1 MNDDQDLFAELTEP
15 EAAITEQATAIEAE
29 PNPLS
34 KRRTNA
40 KRKWKNEEDKFSA
53 GFFIRCTQAEK
64 FKIKEEAQSFDMSES
79 RFLVA
84 KALNAR
90 RVLTSEELNL
100 FGNILQELSAL
111 GRNVNQVARALNS
124 ARLAGTTVEVTQ
136 NHLLDIEK
144 QAQNLIG
151 SIRTETTKLWQS

>member
-1 MNDDQDLFAELTEP
+1 MNDDQDLFAEFSEP
-15 EAAITEQATAIEAE
+15 EFAITEELTAIEAE

-34 KRRTNA
+34 KRHTNRRKA
-40 KRKWKNEEDKFSA
+40 WKREEDRFSA
-53 GFFIRCTQAEK
+53 GFFIRCTHAEK
-64 FKIKEEAQSFDMSES
+64 FKIKEEAQSFEMSES

-84 KALNAR
+84 KALNAG

-124 ARLAGTTVEVTQ
+124 ARLAGTTIEVTQ

-144 QAQNLIG
+144 QAQSLIS

>member
-1 MNDDQDLFAELTEP
+1 MNEQDLFAELTEP
-15 EAAITEQATAIEAE
+15 EAAITEQATAIKAE

-34 KRRTNA
+34 KRHINA

-64 FKIKEEAQSFDMSES
+64 FKIKQEAESFDMSES

-84 KALNAR
+84 KALNAN

-124 ARLAGTTVEVTQ
+124 ARLAGTTIEVTQ

-144 QAQNLIG
+144 QAQSLIS

>member
-1 MNDDQDLFAELTEP
+1 MNEQDLFAEFFEP
-15 EAAITEQATAIEAE
+15 EAAITEEPTAIEAE

-34 KRRTNA
+34 KRHTNR
-40 KRKWKNEEDKFSA
+40 RKAWKNEEDRFSA
-53 GFFIRCTQAEK
+53 GFFIRCTPAEK
-64 FKIKEEAQSFDMSES
+64 FKIKEEAQSFEMSES

-84 KALNAR
+84 KALNAG

-124 ARLAGTTVEVTQ
+124 ARLAGTTIEVTQ
-136 NHLLDIEK
+136 NHLIDIER
-144 QAQNLIG
+144 QAQNLIA

>member
-1 MNDDQDLFAELTEP
+1 MNDEQDLFAEFSEP
-15 EAAITEQATAIEAE
+15 ESAITEQATAIEAE

-34 KRRTNA
+34 KRHTNRRKNW
-40 KRKWKNEEDKFSA
+40 KREEDRFSA
-53 GFFIRCTQAEK
+53 GFFIRCTQVEK
-64 FKIKEEAQSFDMSES
+64 LKIKQEAESFDMSES

-84 KALNAR
+84 KALNAN
-90 RVLTSEELNL
+90 RVLTREELNL

-136 NHLLDIEK
+136 NHLLDIER
-144 QAQNLIG
+144 QAQNLIA

>member
-1 MNDDQDLFAELTEP
+1 MNEQDLFAEFDEH
-15 EAAITEQATAIEAE
+15 EAAITEEPTAIEAE

-34 KRRTNA
+34 KRHTNR
-40 KRKWKNEEDKFSA
+40 RKNWKNEEDKFSV
-53 GFFIRCTQAEK
+53 GFFVRCTPAEK
-64 FKIKEEAQSFDMSES
+64 FKIKEEAHSFDMSES

-84 KALNAR
+84 KALNAN
-90 RVLTSEELNL
+90 RVLTREELNL

-124 ARLAGTTVEVTQ
+124 ARLAGTTIEVTQ
-136 NHLLDIEK
+136 NHLIDIER
-144 QAQNLIG
+144 QAQNLIS